1 MRGRFCIAL
10 DQVEIAF
17 LDQDDLIVPHSFVG
31 VVDDQRFR
39 NGTGNL
45 RRIERYVFHYNTG
58 NGRCND
64 PLQHLSSKDSMV
76 LTRLEAGHFPYI
88 VQEGRC
94 FYETQIEPGAVSVQ
108 LDCKKERHF
117 GNEKAVPAYM
127 LRHIELLEQLHA
139 FGTGWNEHSCL

>member
-1 MRGRFCIAL
+1 MTQELNLRGRFCIAL
-10 DQVEIAF
+10 YQVVIAI
-17 LDQDDLIVPHSFVG
+17 LERDDLVVFHSFVR
-31 VVDDQRFR
+31 VVDDQRFSNR
-39 NGTGNL
+39 TGNL

-117 GNEKAVPAYM
+117 GNDKAVPA
-127 LRHIELLEQLHA
+127 
-139 FGTGWNEHSCL
+139 